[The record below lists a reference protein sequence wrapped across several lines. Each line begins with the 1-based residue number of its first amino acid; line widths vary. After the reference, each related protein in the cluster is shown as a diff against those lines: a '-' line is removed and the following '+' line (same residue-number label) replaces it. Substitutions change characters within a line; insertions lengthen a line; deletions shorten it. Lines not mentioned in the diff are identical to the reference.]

1 MSANERIQWLHKKI
15 SENSYPAIAH
25 LTEKFSIS
33 RRQAQRDV
41 DYMKKVLEAPIA
53 YSTAHKGYYY
63 TRPFSIPLLIQTE
76 NDADFHDVIFGLRS
90 FESANAARAVIQL
103 QLPYSATLE
112 IKDQMT
118 VLNLRSLIVA
128 DEPHHRYRCEFP
140 SVELFLGIII
150 STGADIRIVEP
161 EWLRTRLLDFAQRII
176 KNNDARA
183 ESEVKE
189 THKSKGKAKK

>member
-140 SVELFLGIII
+140 SVELFLGIIM
-150 STGADIRIVEP
+150 SMGADIKIVEP
-161 EWLRTRLLDFAQRII
+161 LWLRERLVEFAKRVIESNPLD
-176 KNNDARA
+176 D
-183 ESEVKE
+183 EEE
-189 THKSKGKAKK
+189 E